1 MVVRMIADCKTQEE
15 TEALSTKGQELLMQI
30 EKSPKPTVAAIM
42 GVCLGGGLEVRVLV
56 EG

>member
-1 MVVRMIADCKTQEE
+1 MIADCKTQEE